1 MSPCLKA
8 PDPRHVLP
16 LALLLS
22 PTWAAAHHAS
32 HHHAHHAAKQTLTT
46 SGTTP
51 SEGQKA
57 LARAQAA
64 RRALEQRQVAEAAA
78 LRTRQIASE
87 QAEARARQDTART
100 LAFTAQTHTAQSA
113 LDTTQNRIQTL
124 RASIAELVDKRAAVE
139 ADIRKQNAALQ
150 PLLPVAARL
159 SIAPDAALLASPET
173 ASESVTALSILG
185 GFSQLTRK
193 RAETLQSR
201 EDELHGIGV
210 DLEQQQKELADLL
223 AKQTR
228 DRNTAAAR
236 TRIAARQEAVADQG
250 AQKARKAVADAMQA
264 AADLSAEINGLVQ
277 QEAQARAELEKE
289 AAALTRQHQLERARH
304 ARSQAQALSSA
315 GQGVSSSGG
324 HAPVSGHVAVQWGQ
338 STEAGPATGITY
350 AALSSAPVQAPCT
363 GRVEFA
369 GPFRSFGQMLILDC
383 GRNYRFV
390 LSGLGQLNVS
400 GGQSIRKAATLGQM
414 PAADGMLFVQL
425 RHGTQV
431 VSPAPFL

>member
-1 MSPCLKA
+1 MVHRQAQHTVKA
-8 PDPRHVLP
+8 VHT
-16 LALLLS
+16 A
-22 PTWAAAHHAS
+22 
-32 HHHAHHAAKQTLTT
+32 
-46 SGTTP
+46 P

-64 RRALEQRQVAEAAA
+64 RRALEQRQAAEAAA
-78 LRTRQIASE
+78 LHAKQLASA
-87 QAEARARQDTART
+87 QAEAKARQDNART

-113 LDTTQNRIQTL
+113 LDTTQNHVQTL
-124 RASIAELVDKRAAVE
+124 KASIVQTMNRQAAVE
-139 ADIRKQNAALQ
+139 ADIREQNAALQ
-150 PLLPVAARL
+150 PLLPIAARL

-173 ASESVTALSILG
+173 ASDSVTALSILG

-201 EDELHGIGV
+201 EDELRTIRTT
-210 DLEQQQKELADLL
+210 LTQQQKELADLL
-223 AKQTR
+223 AEQTR
-228 DRNTAAAR
+228 DRNAAAAR
-236 TRIAARQEAVADQG
+236 TRLAARQEAVADQG
-250 AQKARKAVADAMQA
+250 AQKARKAVADAMRA

-289 AAALTRQHQLERARH
+289 AAALTRQHQLDRARH

-324 HAPVSGHVAVQWGQ
+324 HAPVPGHVAVRWGQ
-338 STEAGPATGITY
+338 TTEAGPATGVTY
-350 AALSSAPVQAPCT
+350 AALASAPVQAPCT

-390 LSGLGQLNVS
+390 LSGLGQLTVS

-414 PAADGMLFVQL
+414 PATDGMLFVQL

>member
-8 PDPRHVLP
+8 PDPRYLLP

-22 PTWAAAHHAS
+22 PVWATARHAS
-32 HHHAHHAAKQTLTT
+32 HHHLQHTGKPAAAA
-46 SGTTP
+46 P

-64 RRALEQRQVAEAAA
+64 RRALEKRQADEAAA
-78 LRTRQIASE
+78 LKAKQIASA
-87 QAEARARQDTART
+87 QAEAKAKQDSART

-113 LDTTQNRIQTL
+113 VDTTQSRIL
-124 RASIAELVDKRAAVE
+124 ALKASIAELMDKRTAVE
-139 ADIRKQNAALQ
+139 ADIRQQNAALQ

-173 ASESVTALSILG
+173 ASESVTALSVLG
-185 GFSQLTRK
+185 GFSRLTQQ
-193 RAETLQSR
+193 RAQALQSR
-201 EDELHGIGV
+201 EDELHAIGI
-210 DLEQQQKELADLL
+210 DLDNRQKELADLL
-223 AKQTR
+223 AQQTR
-228 DRNTAAAR
+228 ERNAAAAR

-264 AADLSAEINGLVQ
+264 AADLSAEIDALVR

-315 GQGVSSSGG
+315 GQGVSSGSG
-324 HAPVSGHVAVQWGQ
+324 HAPVSGHIAVRWGQ
-338 STEAGPATGITY
+338 TTEAGPATGITY

-414 PAADGMLFVQL
+414 PASDGMLFVQL

>member
-8 PDPRHVLP
+8 PDSRHILP

-22 PTWAAAHHAS
+22 SHWAAAHHAA
-32 HHHAHHAAKQTLTT
+32 HHHAAKSTLTA
-46 SGTTP
+46 P
-51 SEGQKA
+51 SAGQRA

-64 RRALEQRQVAEAAA
+64 RRALEQQQASEAAT
-78 LRTRQIASE
+78 LRAKQIASA
-87 QAEARARQDTART
+87 QAEAKAKQDTART
-100 LAFTAQTHTAQSA
+100 LAYTAQTHTAQSA
-113 LDTTQNRIQTL
+113 LDNTQSRIQTL
-124 RASIAELVDKRAAVE
+124 RNTIAELQNKRTAVQ
-139 ADIRKQNAALQ
+139 ADIRQQNAALQ
-150 PLLPVAARL
+150 PLLPIAARL

-185 GFSQLTRK
+185 GFSQLTRQ
-193 RAETLQSR
+193 RAQTLQSR
-201 EDELHGIGV
+201 EDELHAIGN
-210 DLEQQQKELADLL
+210 DLEQHQKELSTLL
-223 AKQTR
+223 TQQTHE
-228 DRNTAAAR
+228 RNTAATR
-236 TRIAARQEAVADQG
+236 TRIAAHQEAVADQG

-264 AADLSAEINGLVQ
+264 AADLSAEITSLVR

-289 AAALTRQHQLERARH
+289 AAALARQHEFERARH
-304 ARSQAQALSSA
+304 ARSQAQSLSSA
-315 GQGVSSSGG
+315 GQGVSSTGG
-324 HAPVSGHVAVQWGQ
+324 HAPVPGHVAIRWGQ
-338 STEAGPATGITY
+338 ATEAGPATGITY

-390 LSGLGQLNVS
+390 LSGLGQLTVS

-414 PAADGMLFVQL
+414 PAAEGMLFVQL
-425 RHGTQV
+425 RHGAQV

>member
-1 MSPCLKA
+1 M
-8 PDPRHVLP
+8 
-16 LALLLS
+16 LS
-22 PTWAAAHHAS
+22 PSVATAHHAS
-32 HHHAHHAAKQTLTT
+32 HRHTHHTEKQALTT
-46 SGTTP
+46 PGAGP

-64 RRALEQRQVAEAAA
+64 RRALEKRQAEEAAA
-78 LRTRQIASE
+78 LHAKQIASA
-87 QAEARARQDTART
+87 QAEAKARQDNART
-100 LAFTAQTHTAQSA
+100 LAFMAQTHTAQSA
-113 LDTTQNRIQTL
+113 VDTTQHRILTL
-124 RASIAELVDKRAAVE
+124 RASIAELTEKQTAVE
-139 ADIRKQNAALQ
+139 ADIRRQNAALE

-159 SIAPDAALLASPET
+159 SIAPDAALLASPGT
-173 ASESVTALSILG
+173 VSESVTALSILG
-185 GFSQLTRK
+185 GFSRLTQQ
-193 RAETLQSR
+193 RAQTLQSR
-201 EDELHGIGV
+201 QDELRRIGD
-210 DLEQQQKELADLL
+210 DLQTQQKELADLL
-223 AKQTR
+223 AGQTR

-236 TRIAARQEAVADQG
+236 TRIAARQEAAADQG
-250 AQKARKAVADAMQA
+250 AQKARKAVADALQA
-264 AADLSAEINGLVQ
+264 AANLSAEIDALVR
-277 QEAQARAELEKE
+277 QEAQARAKLEKE

-304 ARSQAQALSSA
+304 ARSQAQALTSA

-324 HAPVSGHVAVQWGQ
+324 HAPVSGHVAIRWGQ
-338 STEAGPATGITY
+338 ATEAGPATGITY

-390 LSGLGQLNVS
+390 LSGLGQLTVS

-414 PAADGMLFVQL
+414 PTADGMLFVQL

>member
-1 MSPCLKA
+1 MKA
-8 PDPRHVLP
+8 PDPRSFLP
-16 LALLLS
+16 LVLVLS
-22 PTWAAAHHAS
+22 PGWAAAHHAS
-32 HHHAHHAAKQTLTT
+32 HHHIRHTEKPAVAA
-46 SGTTP
+46 P
-51 SEGQKA
+51 SEGQRA

-64 RRALEQRQVAEAAA
+64 RKALEKRQADEAAA
-78 LRTRQIASE
+78 LKAKQLASA
-87 QAEARARQDTART
+87 QAEAKARQDNART

-113 LDTTQNRIQTL
+113 VDTTQSRIL
-124 RASIAELVDKRAAVE
+124 ALKASIAELIDKRTAVE
-139 ADIRKQNAALQ
+139 ADIRHQNDALQ

-173 ASESVTALSILG
+173 ASESVMALSVLG
-185 GFSQLTRK
+185 GFSRLTQQ
-193 RAETLQSR
+193 RAQALQSR
-201 EDELHGIGV
+201 EDELHAIGI
-210 DLEQQQKELADLL
+210 DLDNRQKELADLL
-223 AKQTR
+223 AQQTR
-228 DRNTAAAR
+228 ERNAAAAR
-236 TRIAARQEAVADQG
+236 TKVAARQEAVADQG
-250 AQKARKAVADAMQA
+250 ALKARKAVADAMQA
-264 AADLSAEINGLVQ
+264 AADLSAEIDTLVR

-289 AAALTRQHQLERARH
+289 AAALARQHQLERARH

-315 GQGVSSSGG
+315 GQGVSSGSG
-324 HAPVSGHVAVQWGQ
+324 HAPVSGHVAIRWGQ
-338 STEAGPATGITY
+338 TTEAGPATGITY
-350 AALSSAPVQAPCT
+350 AALSSASVQAPCT

-400 GGQSIRKAATLGQM
+400 DGQSIRKAATLGQM

>member
-1 MSPCLKA
+1 M
-8 PDPRHVLP
+8 
-16 LALLLS
+16 
-22 PTWAAAHHAS
+22 
-32 HHHAHHAAKQTLTT
+32 
-46 SGTTP
+46 P

-64 RRALEQRQVAEAAA
+64 RRALEKRQADEAAA
-78 LRTRQIASE
+78 LKAKQIASA
-87 QAEARARQDTART
+87 QAEAKARQDSART

-113 LDTTQNRIQTL
+113 VDTTQSRIL
-124 RASIAELVDKRAAVE
+124 ALKASIAELMDKRTAVE
-139 ADIRKQNAALQ
+139 ADIRQQNAALQ

-173 ASESVTALSILG
+173 ASESVTALSVLG
-185 GFSQLTRK
+185 GFSRLTQQ
-193 RAETLQSR
+193 RAQALQSR
-201 EDELHGIGV
+201 EDELHAIGI
-210 DLEQQQKELADLL
+210 DLDNRQKELADLL
-223 AKQTR
+223 AQQTR
-228 DRNTAAAR
+228 ERNAAAAR

-250 AQKARKAVADAMQA
+250 AQKARKAVAAAMQA
-264 AADLSAEINGLVQ
+264 AADLSAEIDALVR

-315 GQGVSSSGG
+315 GQGVSSGSG
-324 HAPVSGHVAVQWGQ
+324 HAPVSGHVAVRWGQ
-338 STEAGPATGITY
+338 TTEAGPATGITY

-414 PAADGMLFVQL
+414 PASDGMLFVQL

>member
-1 MSPCLKA
+1 MKA
-8 PDPRHVLP
+8 PDSRHILP

-22 PTWAAAHHAS
+22 SHWAV
-32 HHHAHHAAKQTLTT
+32 AHHAAHHHAAKSTLTA
-46 SGTTP
+46 P
-51 SEGQKA
+51 SAGQRA

-64 RRALEQRQVAEAAA
+64 RRALEQQQTAEAAT
-78 LRTRQIASE
+78 LRAKQIASA
-87 QAEARARQDTART
+87 QAEAKAKQDTART
-100 LAFTAQTHTAQSA
+100 LAYTAQTHTAQSA
-113 LDTTQNRIQTL
+113 LDNTQSRIQTL
-124 RASIAELVDKRAAVE
+124 RNTIVELQNKRTAVQ
-139 ADIRKQNAALQ
+139 ADIRQQNAALQ
-150 PLLPVAARL
+150 PLLPIAARL

-185 GFSQLTRK
+185 GFSQLTRQ
-193 RAETLQSR
+193 RAQTLQSR
-201 EDELHGIGV
+201 EDELHAIGS
-210 DLEQQQKELADLL
+210 DLERHQKELSDLL
-223 AKQTR
+223 TQQTHE
-228 DRNTAAAR
+228 RNTAAAR
-236 TRIAARQEAVADQG
+236 TRIAAHQEAVADQG

-264 AADLSAEINGLVQ
+264 AAELSSEITSLVR

-289 AAALTRQHQLERARH
+289 AAALARQHEFERARH
-304 ARSQAQALSSA
+304 ARSQAQSLSSA

-324 HAPVSGHVAVQWGQ
+324 HAPVPGHVAIRWGQ
-338 STEAGPATGITY
+338 ATEAGPATGITY

-390 LSGLGQLNVS
+390 LSGLGQLTVS

-414 PAADGMLFVQL
+414 PAAEGMLFVQL
-425 RHGTQV
+425 RHGAQV